1 MAIGQ
6 QGSDIAVNATI
17 IISGAGV
24 IPPRS
29 ARHQIDAMGTDTGS
43 LAVKCDFGAGLREV
57 GTIDFT
63 DTTRVPFVIE
73 AEIDEIQLV
82 PSSPGAVWDYC
93 YRAEERR

>member
-6 QGSDIAVNATI
+6 QGSDIAVDATI
-17 IISGAGV
+17 IISGVGV
-24 IPPRS
+24 VPNRS
-29 ARHQIDAMGTDTGS
+29 ARHQIDAMGPSTGS

-63 DTTRVPFVIE
+63 DATRAPFVIE
-73 AEIDEIQLV
+73 AEVDEIQLV
-82 PSSPGAVWDYC
+82 PASPGAVWDYC